1 MLRYDSVFYT
11 SCHEGNEDK
20 SRPISVVPNDR
31 TTGQQV
37 QNEILEISLKYKK
50 KTSTARVVK
59 QWNRL
64 LPEVVE
70 SPSSETFKTCLDTVL
85 TNLTSDQITL
95 KDVHNSLQPQR
106 FCYSANWNVD
116 IDALQKCSKSQAV
129 LHSTFRGSSWTD
141 PPKECEIFGG
151 KMHVSIFTPYN
162 WTLGF

>member
-20 SRPISVVPNDR
+20 SRPISVVLNDR

-85 TNLTSDQITL
+85 TNLTSDQEITL

-106 FCYSANWNVD
+106 FCYSAN
-116 IDALQKCSKSQAV
+116 
-129 LHSTFRGSSWTD
+129 
-141 PPKECEIFGG
+141 
-151 KMHVSIFTPYN
+151 
-162 WTLGF
+162 